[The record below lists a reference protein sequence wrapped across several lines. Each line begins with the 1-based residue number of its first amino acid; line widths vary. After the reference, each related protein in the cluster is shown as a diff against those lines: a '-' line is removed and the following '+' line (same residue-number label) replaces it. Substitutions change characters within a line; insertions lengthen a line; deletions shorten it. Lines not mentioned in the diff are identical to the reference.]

1 MHIVLEKL
9 FPGFLEKIRN
19 QLDDMDEQH
28 RKEAEQLIWYIEKLR
43 ELDEQIREKDEQI
56 SRLLSAVIKTFRSHG
71 LSDEEIM
78 DTLEIDLS
86 TLQMYLG

>member
-43 ELDEQIREKDEQI
+43 ELDEQLSEKDEQI
-56 SRLLSAVIKTFRSHG
+56 SKKDEQLSKKDEQISKKDEQISSLLSSAV
-71 LSDEEIM
+71 
-78 DTLEIDLS
+78 
-86 TLQMYLG
+86 